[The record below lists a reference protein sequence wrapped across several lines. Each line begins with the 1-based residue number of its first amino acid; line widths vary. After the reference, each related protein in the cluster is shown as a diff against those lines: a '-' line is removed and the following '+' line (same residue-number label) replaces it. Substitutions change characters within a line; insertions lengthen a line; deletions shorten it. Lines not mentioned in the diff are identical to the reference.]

1 MSKAL
6 VYEIKRTKDLENLES
21 EVNKALEAEGKDKLA
36 VRLFQTEQGEVG
48 YSIRV
53 IPTGSGRKD
62 LNIVHRV
69 VCRVLGYKRGRPTGV
84 PTRQVK
90 VRVPEATYQKLVRQA
105 KRRHIVPSR
114 LAGEL
119 LTEKVGAWA

>member
-1 MSKAL
+1 MSKANF
-6 VYEIKRTKDLENLES
+6 YEFKRTKGLTELET
-21 EVNKALEAEGKDKLA
+21 EVNKELAAEDKGKLA

-53 IPTGSGRKD
+53 IPTGNGRKD
-62 LNIVHRV
+62 LDVVHRV

-90 VRVPEATYQKLVRQA
+90 VRIPEETYQKLVRQA
-105 KRRHIVPSR
+105 KHRHAAPSR

-119 LTEKVGAWA
+119 LTEKVGV

>member
-1 MSKAL
+1 MSKAKF
-6 VYEIKRTKDLENLES
+6 YELKRTKDLEELES
-21 EVNKALEAEGKDKLA
+21 EVNKELKAEGKGKLA

-62 LNIVHRV
+62 LDIVHRV
-69 VCRVLGYKRGRPTGV
+69 ACRVLGYKRGRPRGV

-90 VRVPEATYQKLVRQA
+90 VRVPEETYQKLVRQA
-105 KRRHIVPSR
+105 KRRHVAPSR

-119 LTEKVGAWA
+119 LIEKVGA